1 VVFAPFLR
9 TAAEHDEM
17 DRYWWWIVDLL
28 TWIAYF
34 VGPSL
39 VLLAAIVLSLFVAF
53 WTLCI
58 DPGFSA
64 GGS

>member
-1 VVFAPFLR
+1 
-9 TAAEHDEM
+9 M

-28 TWIAYF
+28 SWIAYL

-39 VLLAAIVLSLFVAF
+39 TLLVAIIFSLAIAF

-58 DPGFSA
+58 DPGFSV
-64 GGS
+64 GGP